1 MQLVI
6 ISGRSG
12 SGKSIALQALED
24 LGFYAIDNLPAMLL
38 GSLVDELH
46 AGEPRRS
53 SIAVSIDARN
63 LPDAL
68 ERFPSLLDEVRQR
81 GVDCQVV
88 YLTAD
93 AKILLERYSATR
105 RRHPLT
111 RDSDRTLAEAIDSEE
126 SALAEI
132 RDLADLTIDT
142 TRLSVH
148 DLRGRITEQVAQHVG
163 KQLTLT
169 FESFGFKR
177 GVPLDADTVFDARC
191 LPNPYWD
198 PRLRPFNGRDAEIVE
213 FLEGYRDV
221 ADMASDIHGWLSRWL
236 PAYQASHRSYVTV
249 AIGCTGGQH
258 RSVYLVER
266 LATEFAARYP
276 DVRLRHRELGIHT
289 AITRPAA
296 KDSEHATP
304 LQGS

>member
-24 LGFYAIDNLPAMLL
+24 LGYYAIDNLPAMLL
-38 GSLVDELH
+38 APLIDQLEVGSPH
-46 AGEPRRS
+46 RRR
-53 SIAVSIDARN
+53 IAVSIDARN

-68 ERFPSLLDEVRQR
+68 ERFPELLEGLTQR
-81 GVDCQVV
+81 GLDAQVV

-93 AKILLERYSATR
+93 SKILLERYSATR

-111 RDSDRTLAEAIDSEE
+111 RESQMTLAEAIESEQHF
-126 SALAEI
+126 LAPI
-132 RDLADLTIDT
+132 RHTADLVIDT
-142 TRLSVH
+142 SNLSVH
-148 DLRGRITEQVAQHVG
+148 DLRGRISEQVARHTE

-177 GVPLDADTVFDARC
+177 GVPLDADMVFDVRC

-198 PRLRPFNGRDAEIVE
+198 PQLRSSTGQDADVIA
-213 FLEGYRDV
+213 FLENYSDV
-221 ADMASDIHGWLSRWL
+221 QAMYDDIRQWLERWL
-236 PAYQASHRSYVTV
+236 PAHLASNRSYLTV

-258 RSVYLVER
+258 RSVYLIER
-266 LATEFAARYP
+266 LAIHFATQFP
-276 DVRLRHRELGIHT
+276 SVRLRHRELSIQKAMGEEVH
-289 AITRPAA
+289 AA
-296 KDSEHATP
+296 S
-304 LQGS
+304 

>member
-24 LGFYAIDNLPAMLL
+24 LGFYAIDNLPAILL

-46 AGEPRRS
+46 AGEPQRE

-68 ERFPSLLDEVRQR
+68 ERFPSLLEEVRQR

-88 YLTAD
+88 YLTTE

-111 RDSDRTLAEAIDSEE
+111 RDSEMTLAEAIDTEE
-126 SALAEI
+126 AALAEI

-142 TRLSVH
+142 SRLSVH
-148 DLRGRITEQVAQHVG
+148 DLRGRIAEQVARHVG
-163 KQLTLT
+163 KRLTLT

-198 PRLRPFNGRDAEIVE
+198 PRLRPFNGRDAEIVA
-213 FLEGYRDV
+213 FLESYPDV
-221 ADMASDIHGWLSRWL
+221 SAMADDISAWLKRWL

-258 RSVYLVER
+258 RSVYLTER
-266 LATEFAARYP
+266 LARQFAADYP

-289 AITRPAA
+289 AIASP
-296 KDSEHATP
+296 SSQVSQE
-304 LQGS
+304 Q

>member
-24 LGFYAIDNLPAMLL
+24 LGFYAIDNLPAVLL

-46 AGEPRRS
+46 AGEPRRA

-111 RDSDRTLAEAIDSEE
+111 RDSNRTLAEAIDSEE

-148 DLRGRITEQVAQHVG
+148 DLRGRIAEQVAQHVG

-198 PRLRPFNGRDAEIVE
+198 PRLRSFNGRDAEIVA
-213 FLEGYRDV
+213 FLESYPDV
-221 ADMASDIHGWLSRWL
+221 GDMAEDIRGWLTRWL

-266 LATEFAARYP
+266 LATEFATSYP

-289 AITRPAA
+289 AITQPTA
-296 KDSEHATP
+296 KDSAPAITP
-304 LQGS
+304 QGC